1 MENTKKLFMEINNI
15 IFDNKEKMND
25 NDYIEIQ
32 NKSKKIFDELNDMS
46 DLIDKL
52 NKWKE
57 LYEELYD
64 ESNISDDEEEDFE
77 EEEIE
82 LYSETYWELERGNS
96 CLLTNTRTKVE
107 YYATINEIFPNL
119 KKVEFQLLKEFH
131 TDKKVNRKVKIN
143 FDNKNSLYSYNP
155 Y

>member
-1 MENTKKLFMEINNI
+1 MENTKQLFMEINNI

-32 NKSKKIFDELNDMS
+32 NKSKKIFDELDNMS

-57 LYEELYD
+57 LYEEL
-64 ESNISDDEEEDFE
+64 SNEFDLDDEEEDFDE

-82 LYSETYWELERGNS
+82 LYSETYWELERGN
-96 CLLTNTRTKVE
+96 CCILTNTRTNVE

-131 TDKKVNRKVKIN
+131 TSKKVNRKVKIN
-143 FDNKNSLYSYNP
+143 FDNKKSLYSYCP
-155 Y
+155 C

>member
-1 MENTKKLFMEINNI
+1 MEINNI

-107 YYATINEIFPNL
+107 YYASINEIFPNL

>member
-1 MENTKKLFMEINNI
+1 MEINNI

>member
-32 NKSKKIFDELNDMS
+32 NKSKKIFDELNNMS

-52 NKWKE
+52 NEFSE
-57 LYEELYD
+57 LFD
-64 ESNISDDEEEDFE
+64 EFNKSDDEEEDFE

-82 LYSETYWELERGNS
+82 LYSETYWELERGNC

-107 YYATINEIFPNL
+107 YYAHINEIFPNL
-119 KKVEFQLLKEFH
+119 KKVEFILDKEFH

-143 FDNKNSLYSYNP
+143 FDNKKSLYSYCP
-155 Y
+155 C

>member
-1 MENTKKLFMEINNI
+1 MEINNI

-32 NKSKKIFDELNDMS
+32 NKSKKIFDELDNMS